1 MKCRKGDY
9 VKLENGKWCPVV
21 KGTNL
26 ENGDVEVI
34 ERFPELNWT
43 QKTYHR
49 ASEIVEIKKRG
60 RRG

>member
-1 MKCRKGDY
+1 MKCRKGDR
-9 VKLENGKWCPVV
+9 VLLKNGKWCSVV

-26 ENGDVEVI
+26 EKGYVEVY

-43 QKTYHR
+43 QTTYHK
-49 ASEIVEIKKRG
+49 ANEIVEIKKG